1 MQLYKLTKRVSPKK
15 IVYYCIIINLSWVR
29 TFFITKSRYVPQ
41 RVSIKQGKLIRNF
54 DIMKSIK
61 FSVTDQSCNTLL
73 EKFWRISL
81 YVTDVAIAKLYV
93 T

>member
-1 MQLYKLTKRVSPKK
+1 
-15 IVYYCIIINLSWVR
+15 
-29 TFFITKSRYVPQ
+29 
-41 RVSIKQGKLIRNF
+41 
-54 DIMKSIK
+54 MKSIK